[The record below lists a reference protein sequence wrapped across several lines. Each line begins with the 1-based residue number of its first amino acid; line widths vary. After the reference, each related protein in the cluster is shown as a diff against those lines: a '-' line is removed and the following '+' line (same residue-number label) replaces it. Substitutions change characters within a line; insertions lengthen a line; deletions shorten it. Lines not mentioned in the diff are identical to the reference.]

1 MKMSK
6 LYNIGVYYPHD
17 VEVMVENAMRKR
29 YEIIATRHAEYKIA
43 KLRLPNNCY
52 KAMLHGRIV
61 EVEIEDGRVNKII
74 TRLKNRYNSKEDLCA
89 AILLGKDRTARVKT
103 IWINRIDDSHKTIR
117 MENYERGILDTNT

>member
-17 VEVMVENAMRKR
+17 VEIMVENAMRKR
-29 YEIIATRHAEYKIA
+29 YEVVVTRHAEYKIA

-52 KAMLHGRIV
+52 KAMLYGRIV

-74 TRLKNRYNSKEDLCA
+74 TRLNNRYNSKEDLCA
-89 AILLGKDRTARVKT
+89 AILLEEDGIAKVKT

-117 MENYERGILDTNT
+117 MENYERGI

>member
-1 MKMSK
+1 MSK

-29 YEIIATRHAEYKIA
+29 YEIIATRHAKYKIA

-52 KAMLHGRIV
+52 KATLYGRIV

-89 AILLGKDRTARVKT
+89 AILLGEDGIAKVKT
-103 IWINRIDDSHKTIR
+103 IWINQIDDSHKTIR
-117 MENYERGILDTNT
+117 MENYERGI

>member
-1 MKMSK
+1 MSK

-29 YEIIATRHAEYKIA
+29 YEVVATRHDEDKIA

-74 TRLKNRYNSKEDLCA
+74 TRLNNRYNSKEDLCA
-89 AILLGKDRTARVKT
+89 AILLGEDRTARVKT

-117 MENYERGILDTNT
+117 MENYERGI

>member
-1 MKMSK
+1 MSK

-29 YEIIATRHAEYKIA
+29 YEIIATHHAEYKIA
-43 KLRLPNNCY
+43 KLRLPDNCY
-52 KAMLHGRIV
+52 KAMLYGRIV

-89 AILLGKDRTARVKT
+89 AILLEENGIAKVKT

-117 MENYERGILDTNT
+117 MENYERGI

>member
-1 MKMSK
+1 MSK
-6 LYNIGVYYPHD
+6 LYNIGVYYPRD
-17 VEVMVENAMRKR
+17 VEIMVENAMRRR
-29 YEIIATRHAEYKIA
+29 YEVIATHHAEYKIA
-43 KLRLPNNCY
+43 KLGLPSNCY

-89 AILLGKDRTARVKT
+89 AILLGEDGIARVKT

-117 MENYERGILDTNT
+117 MENYERGI

>member
-1 MKMSK
+1 MSK

-17 VEVMVENAMRKR
+17 VEAMVENAMKKR
-29 YEIIATRHAEYKIA
+29 YDVIVTHHAEYKIA
-43 KLRLPNNCY
+43 KLGLPKNCY
-52 KAMLHGRIV
+52 KAMLYGRVV

-89 AILLGKDRTARVKT
+89 AILLEEDGIAKVKT

-117 MENYERGILDTNT
+117 MENYERGI

>member
-1 MKMSK
+1 MSK

-29 YEIIATRHAEYKIA
+29 YEVIATRHAEYKIA

-74 TRLKNRYNSKEDLCA
+74 TRLNNRYNSKEDLCA
-89 AILLGKDRTARVKT
+89 AILLGEDRTARVKT

-117 MENYERGILDTNT
+117 IENYERGILDMNT

>member
-1 MKMSK
+1 MSK

-17 VEVMVENAMRKR
+17 VEVMVENAMKKR

-43 KLRLPNNCY
+43 KLKLPNNCY

-74 TRLKNRYNSKEDLCA
+74 TRLNNRYNSKEDLCA
-89 AILLGKDRTARVKT
+89 AILLGEDRTARVKT

-117 MENYERGILDTNT
+117 IENYKRGI

>member
-1 MKMSK
+1 MSK

-29 YEIIATRHAEYKIA
+29 YEIIATRHAKYKIA

-52 KAMLHGRIV
+52 KAMLYGRIV

-89 AILLGKDRTARVKT
+89 AILLGEDGIAKVKT
-103 IWINRIDDSHKTIR
+103 IWINQIGDSHKTIR
-117 MENYERGILDTNT
+117 MENYERGI